1 MNRTAIH
8 RERVRQATAAPA
20 GEHPL
25 ALRARAP
32 DVLDAV
38 ELVDGARDER
48 SRPLGADGAGALW
61 QPAPPPAVPAQW
73 WNPAEL
79 EASRTGTG
87 CASRWGS

>member
-8 RERVRQATAAPA
+8 RERVRQAAGAPA

-25 ALRARAP
+25 AMRARAP
-32 DVLDAV
+32 DELDAV
-38 ELVDGARDER
+38 ELVDGARHER
-48 SRPLGADGAGALW
+48 PRALDADGAGALW

-73 WNPAEL
+73 WNPAEF

-87 CASRWGS
+87 CASRCGS